1 MTHHTPASADLRV
14 AILGL
19 GSMGRAIANGL
30 RAPGAG
36 RSVSLSVTNASA
48 QSARQWDAHEDV
60 NAFALETEPAAN
72 RLAVAGARVVIAA
85 VKPWL
90 MSDLLAEI
98 RDDLEPGTI
107 VVSVAAGIPTA
118 TLERALPDHVAVLRA
133 MPNTPAL
140 IGRGVTGVCAGSR
153 ASADNVQL
161 VRELFT
167 AIGEVVVVDESQM
180 DALGALSGSGPAYV
194 FYFAEQLLH
203 TAHNLGFSD
212 EDARTLVL
220 GTLEGSAQLLAE
232 SGESPEALRRQV
244 TSPNGTTEQAIAAF
258 DRGELGDLVR
268 EAVAAA
274 MRRSQEIAD
283 ELS

>member
-1 MTHHTPASADLRV
+1 MTQPTPASGDLRV

-19 GSMGRAIANGL
+19 GSMGRAILNGL
-30 RAPGAG
+30 RAPGA
-36 RSVSLSVTNASA
+36 RRVVSLAVTNKSA
-48 QSARQWDAHEDV
+48 HSADQWDAHEDV
-60 NAFALETEPAAN
+60 TAFALETDPAAN
-72 RLAVAGARVVIAA
+72 RLAIVGARVVIGA

-90 MSDLLAEI
+90 MSDVLAEI
-98 RDDLEPGTI
+98 RDALEPGT
-107 VVSVAAGIPTA
+107 VFVSVAAGIPTS
-118 TLERALPDHVAVLRA
+118 TLERALPDHVSVLRA

-140 IGRGVTGVCAGSR
+140 IGHGVTGVCAGSR
-153 ASADNVQL
+153 ASVADVQL

-167 AIGEVVVVDESQM
+167 AVGEVVVVDESQM

-203 TAHNLGFSD
+203 VAHNLGFSD

-220 GTLEGSAQLLAE
+220 GTLEGSAQLLVD
-232 SGESPEALRRQV
+232 SGEEPAALRRQV

-258 DRGELGDLVR
+258 DRGELGALVR

>member
-1 MTHHTPASADLRV
+1 MTQPTPASGDLRV

-19 GSMGRAIANGL
+19 GSMGRAILNGL

-36 RSVSLSVTNASA
+36 RLVSLAVTNKSA
-48 QSARQWDAHEDV
+48 HSAHQWDAHEDV
-60 NAFALETEPAAN
+60 TAFALETEPAAN
-72 RLAVAGARVVIAA
+72 RLAIAGARVVIGA

-90 MSDLLAEI
+90 MSDVLAEI
-98 RDDLEPGTI
+98 RDALEPGT
-107 VVSVAAGIPTA
+107 VFVSVAAGIPTS
-118 TLERALPDHVAVLRA
+118 TLERALPDHVSVLRA

-140 IGRGVTGVCAGSR
+140 IGHGVTGVCAGSR
-153 ASADNVQL
+153 ASVADVQL

-167 AIGEVVVVDESQM
+167 AVGEVVVVDESQM

-203 TAHNLGFSD
+203 VAHNLGFSD

-220 GTLEGSAQLLAE
+220 GTLEGSAQLLVD
-232 SGESPEALRRQV
+232 SGEEPAALRRQV

-258 DRGELGDLVR
+258 DRGELGALVR